1 MMLWSCETLD
11 TGSYKAEQII
21 RSASFIEHKEPLKNF
36 IHQSLVH
43 VSYDLPYPVA
53 GIMNRHYYGTG
64 VLVDKTRGLIIVDRN
79 TVPVAIGDI
88 RLTFAGSL
96 EVPGKVEY
104 IHPLHNLALLSFD
117 PKLIGQ
123 TPIRAATFSSNELKA
138 GDNSW
143 LSGLKLDHQLFHQQ
157 ITVASVD
164 PLNLPPSINFS
175 DSNIE
180 VIDLVSAP
188 DDIYGVADR

>member
-1 MMLWSCETLD
+1 
-11 TGSYKAEQII
+11 
-21 RSASFIEHKEPLKNF
+21 
-36 IHQSLVH
+36 
-43 VSYDLPYPVA
+43 
-53 GIMNRHYYGTG
+53 MNRHYYGTG
-64 VLVDKTRGLIIVDRN
+64 VLVDKNRGLIIVDRN

-123 TPIRAATFSSNELKA
+123 TPVRAATFSRNELKA

-188 DDIYGVADR
+188 DDIYGVLTDKKGQIEALWASFSYRSGGESYQMNRGISSELVN